1 MKSKVIITGLT
12 GMLNDYIFNEFK
24 KKYKVFF
31 FHHRNIKSK
40 KKFIYIKYSD
50 KKKVREYIEKI
61 NPVCLIHAAGITNV
75 DVCENNKKK
84 NFEVNFKIT
93 KKLVDE
99 CKRKN
104 FFMIYI
110 STDHLFDGKNISGYS
125 EKSKP
130 NPINQYAKCKA
141 LSEKYIKTN
150 LDNYLI
156 IRTNFFGKGNK
167 FKNSFS
173 DKIIDK
179 LKKRKEIFLFD
190 DVFFNPI
197 SMNVLSKV
205 ILQLYKNKKTGIFNI
220 ATDKRISKYE
230 FGKKV
235 AKYKKYRVSLIKKN
249 SIENVKITKRPKNMF
264 LINKKIKKVVKF
276 NSKIENNLRYI

>member
-12 GMLNDYIFNEFK
+12 GMLNDYIYNEFK
-24 KKYKVFF
+24 KRYKVFF
-31 FHHRNIKSK
+31 FHHRNIKSQK
-40 KKFIYIKYSD
+40 NFIYIKYSN

-61 NPVCLIHAAGITNV
+61 NPVCLIHSAGITNV
-75 DVCENNKKK
+75 DECEKNKKK

-93 KKLVDE
+93 KKIVDE
-99 CKRKN
+99 SKRKN
-104 FFMIYI
+104 LFLIYI
-110 STDHLFDGKNISGYS
+110 STDHLFDGKKISGYS
-125 EKSKP
+125 ERSKP
-130 NPINQYAKCKA
+130 NPINQYAKCKV
-141 LSEKYIKTN
+141 LSEKYIRTN
-150 LDNYLI
+150 LNNYLI

-179 LKKRKEIFLFD
+179 LKKKKNIFLFD

-197 SMNVLSKV
+197 SMKVLSKV

-230 FGKKV
+230 FGRKI
-235 AKYKKYRVSLIKKN
+235 AKYKKYNVNLIKKN
-249 SIENVKITKRPKNMF
+249 SIGNVKITKRPKNMF
-264 LINKKIKKVVKF
+264 LVNKKIKKIVKF